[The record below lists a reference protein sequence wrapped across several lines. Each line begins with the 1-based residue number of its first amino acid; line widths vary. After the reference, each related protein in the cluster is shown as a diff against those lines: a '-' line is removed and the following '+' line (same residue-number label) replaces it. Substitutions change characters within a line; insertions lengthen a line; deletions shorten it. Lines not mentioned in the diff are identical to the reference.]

1 MAPRAIRR
9 KNLLDQFNFM
19 VAGASRLGKS
29 AFLRTFLR
37 TLDVSAPS
45 SDEPLPTPESFHDGP
60 TTRINQVSMVV
71 DEANDRFGLTM
82 VDTPGF
88 VDDGTVDE
96 QCRLLI
102 TFLENQFDAR
112 LIEVSR
118 VMPCRHTAY
127 MLTDAFIHL
136 INIHRIGITC

>member
-1 MAPRAIRR
+1 MVPRPMRTSRR

-19 VAGASRLGKS
+19 VAGASNLGKS

-37 TLDVSAPS
+37 TLNVSAISPE
-45 SDEPLPTPESFHDGP
+45 DIVPTPQVFGQGP
-60 TTRINQVSMVV
+60 TTRVNQVSMIV
-71 DEANDRFGLTM
+71 EEPNDRFGLTM

-88 VDDGTVDE
+88 IDDGSVEE
-96 QCRLLI
+96 QCRLLT

-118 VMPCRHTAY
+118 ILKLAC
-127 MLTDAFIHL
+127 
-136 INIHRIGITC
+136 